1 MEDDAVGST
10 NRLQEGLAILRA
22 IVRSDAVRDV
32 RQRVRQGAMVIADSG
47 RVPRLVAVGAG
58 VVAALLDEP
67 AGVYR
72 REQEA
77 VSGVDSWSVD
87 ETEAREDLRDAWR
100 FEHEDDRAGE
110 PDDEVDLADQETA
123 TLRDLQGEQD
133 LEEQL
138 LGATDAERE
147 EEDGELR
154 LLRFEADEVAGE
166 RPDDGDDAPGRQVS
180 DSRGQGAPQ
189 AQPAERTART
199 SRKKQGK
206 AAKPKGAKAPAPKAR
221 QPKRAPKTPTVA
233 PKSPSSA
240 PVRRSPRKK

>member
-1 MEDDAVGST
+1 VGST
-10 NRLQEGLAILRA
+10 NRLEEGLAILRA

-32 RQRVRQGAMVIADSG
+32 RERVRQGAMVIAESG

-77 VSGVDSWSVD
+77 VSDVESWSVD

-100 FEHEDDRAGE
+100 FEHEDDGARGH
-110 PDDEVDLADQETA
+110 DDEGDRASQETA

-133 LEEQL
+133 LEQHL

-147 EEDGELR
+147 EEEDDGERR
-154 LLRFEADEVAGE
+154 LLRFETDEVARE
-166 RPDDGDDAPGRQVS
+166 RPDDGRDAPPERRAS
-180 DSRGQGAPQ
+180 DSLGKVAP
-189 AQPAERTART
+189 AAAPAERAARP
-199 SRKKQGK
+199 SRSKQAT
-206 AAKPKGAKAPAPKAR
+206 AAKPKGVKAPAPKAR
-221 QPKRAPKTPTVA
+221 QPKRSPKPTTTA
-233 PKSPSSA
+233 PKSAPSA
-240 PVRRSPRKK
+240 PVRRPPRKK